1 MNHIQDSTN
10 KLKKMYDKIGYFD
23 QYSSQIFL
31 FIFLSIV
38 VILVYSYCSVMLKI
52 QPIKDDW
59 SNQRCNPKVIPFAG
73 FINKPPGKS
82 VVDFTQENFTY
93 CVQGILKSIT
103 GYAVE
108 PITYTTNILQNMF
121 LVISKDIQGV
131 RNMINNVR
139 NSMQVIASEIM
150 GRILNTTIPL
160 QQIIIG
166 MKDIMGK
173 IQGVLTAGLFTSLGS
188 YFALKSLLGAI
199 VEFIILVLVVLLALI
214 LMLWIIPL
222 TWPAAAANSAIFLA
236 IAIPLTIIVVFLNQV
251 LGIQSS
257 AIPQLRCFDGDTK
270 IELSN
275 GNIVSISEICIGN
288 TLKDEGVVTG
298 KMKVDA
304 SNLDMYSMNGIIV
317 SGNHYVKSKNT
328 WMHVSEDKRSKK
340 LNSYAKPHVY
350 CLNTTSKVIV
360 IDGITFSDWDDIF
373 DEKLEEKKR
382 YIAKTFSLDSAE
394 VANKDIHKYLD
405 GGFDSN
411 TMIRLKDKSLKFIT
425 DVEINDILEN
435 GERVYGVVEIDGTSI
450 NKQISCVLGKNKC
463 FVGGHKLNFFDENL
477 GQTSTLNLRDE
488 SYYAL
493 KKKSEKLY
501 HLVTDN
507 GTFKVWDLLFTDYN
521 SCVDLE

>member
-31 FIFLSIV
+31 FIILSIV

-214 LMLWIIPL
+214 LMLWIL
-222 TWPAAAANSAIFLA
+222 GERGMS
-236 IAIPLTIIVVFLNQV
+236 
-251 LGIQSS
+251 LGINW
-257 AIPQLRCFDGDTK
+257 G
-270 IELSN
+270 
-275 GNIVSISEICIGN
+275 
-288 TLKDEGVVTG
+288 
-298 KMKVDA
+298 
-304 SNLDMYSMNGIIV
+304 
-317 SGNHYVKSKNT
+317 
-328 WMHVSEDKRSKK
+328 
-340 LNSYAKPHVY
+340 
-350 CLNTTSKVIV
+350 
-360 IDGITFSDWDDIF
+360 
-373 DEKLEEKKR
+373 
-382 YIAKTFSLDSAE
+382 
-394 VANKDIHKYLD
+394 
-405 GGFDSN
+405 
-411 TMIRLKDKSLKFIT
+411 
-425 DVEINDILEN
+425 
-435 GERVYGVVEIDGTSI
+435 
-450 NKQISCVLGKNKC
+450 
-463 FVGGHKLNFFDENL
+463 
-477 GQTSTLNLRDE
+477 
-488 SYYAL
+488 
-493 KKKSEKLY
+493 
-501 HLVTDN
+501 
-507 GTFKVWDLLFTDYN
+507 N
-521 SCVDLE
+521 SC